1 VVTLCYGNK
10 TGRGGET
17 RMHAYRAIYT
27 RLAAL
32 WNLNREGT
40 APRVR
45 ETPRDA
51 VWCRVAAEAP
61 LLTRAYR

>member
-1 VVTLCYGNK
+1 MVALCYGNQ
-10 TGRGGET
+10 RDHGGET
-17 RMHAYRAIYT
+17 RMHAYQAIYT
-27 RLAAL
+27 RFAAL
-32 WNLNREGT
+32 WDLNWEWT

>member
-1 VVTLCYGNK
+1 
-10 TGRGGET
+10 
-17 RMHAYRAIYT
+17 MHAYRAIYT